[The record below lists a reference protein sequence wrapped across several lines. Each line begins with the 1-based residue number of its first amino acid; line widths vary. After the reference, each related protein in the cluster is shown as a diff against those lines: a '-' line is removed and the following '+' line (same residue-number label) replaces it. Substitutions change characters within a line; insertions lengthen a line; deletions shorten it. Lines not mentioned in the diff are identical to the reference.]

1 MLNLSIIICFANA
14 SSLAHCIAN
23 ILRFI
28 IVVIVPQPPPP
39 PPPLA
44 PSSFVSTMVYRRRND
59 QQPHGATLSNPIP
72 ATSTIVAARMKNDDD
87 DDDDRTEALDV
98 VDVAAGAASSGN
110 NAVRSARAPYG
121 RACNSYSRSRYSIIA
136 NAPVVAEASSAHV
149 EASYARCRASHERR
163 ASNMTSVRA
172 FDWCVSVPRSKVVRL
187 RAESNS
193 SAAAAAVVD
202 DDDDVGDEETRDS
215 YAAIAFSRIVDRGM
229 DLAMLP

>member
-1 MLNLSIIICFANA
+1 
-14 SSLAHCIAN
+14 
-23 ILRFI
+23 
-28 IVVIVPQPPPP
+28 
-39 PPPLA
+39 
-44 PSSFVSTMVYRRRND
+44 MVYRRRND

-72 ATSTIVAARMKNDDD
+72 ATSTIVAARTKND

-98 VDVAAGAASSGN
+98 VDVAASAASSGN

-136 NAPVVAEASSAHV
+136 NARKVVVAEASSARAD
-149 EASYARCRASHERR
+149 ASYARCRASHERR

-172 FDWCVSVPRSKVVRL
+172 FDSCVAVPRSKVVRL

-193 SAAAAAVVD
+193 SAAAAAAVV